1 MEKWQEEIKEL
12 RALDTANEETDA
24 LLQNAIC
31 LIQNIHGGSESL

>member
-24 LLQNAIC
+24 LLQNAIY
-31 LIQNIHGGSESL
+31 LIQNIHGGSES